1 MPDTPSISSP
11 VSDFNPLASG
21 QFQLRGG
28 WKSFWSTTIG
38 YTILVGAG
46 LLLVVRLS
54 DGTPGSLFGLK
65 TAFTGLQA
73 GLLVLFVATRVST
86 AIRQDQTSRMI
97 ESHRLMP
104 MSPPQAV
111 LGYLLGPS
119 AQPLAICAANL
130 LLGVMLCQAV
140 GSPVVIWLTVNVVL
154 LLFGAFGTVLAAFGA
169 FSGRPGGAAVGW
181 IASLV
186 GLVNFFT
193 IGSILPAVNVLA
205 TPLLGTSIF
214 NMTVAGRDAVATYAP
229 STVFQ
234 LLIAGVCFAAA
245 CRRYRRDDRPGLG
258 WDLGL
263 ALLAAW
269 IATSAFGIAHWQSF
283 APSVTRG
290 NSVDA
295 AAQFLGSTISA
306 MLLALVPLAG
316 SAWLS
321 ADWERRRAAGD
332 PPGGRHPPA
341 PPVVALATAVI
352 TLLLV
357 FVAPAPAGMNGA
369 AGNPADNAGSTAA
382 VGLTAGVVLSF
393 SLAASYLLR
402 VLARVTGKLLFPLL
416 TWLMLTNF
424 LPILADYVR
433 WWLKGLP
440 DEPMLGA
447 ASAFG
452 PLGALIQIWTADP
465 TVTIPGIA
473 IQILLA
479 AGMATAYYG
488 TRNRRRKKR
497 AAPAE

>member
-1 MPDTPSISSP
+1 MPHAAADTMPISSP
-11 VSDFNPLASG
+11 VADFNPLAWG

-38 YTILVGAG
+38 YSVVVGAG

-54 DGTPGSLFGLK
+54 DGAPGSLFGLK

-86 AIRQDQTSRMI
+86 AIRQDHTSRMI

-104 MSPPQAV
+104 MSPAQAV
-111 LGYLLGPS
+111 MGYLIGPS
-119 AQPLAICAANL
+119 AQPLSICAANV
-130 LLGVMLCQAV
+130 LLGVGLCAAV
-140 GSPVVIWLTVNVVL
+140 GSPVIIWLTVNVVL
-154 LLFGAFGTVLAAFGA
+154 LLFGMFGTVLSAFGA

-181 IASLV
+181 IGSLV

-214 NMTVAGRDAVATYAP
+214 NMSVAGRDAVATYAP

-269 IATSAFGIAHWQSF
+269 VATSAFGIGHWNLF
-283 APSVTRG
+283 EPSVMRG
-290 NSVDA
+290 RSVDA
-295 AAQFLGSTISA
+295 ASQFLGSTFSA

-321 ADWERRRAAGD
+321 ADWDKRRAAGD
-332 PPGGRHPPA
+332 PAPGRRPPA
-341 PPVVALATAVI
+341 PPVVAVAAAAIV
-352 TLLLV
+352 LLLV
-357 FVAPAPAGMNGA
+357 LVAPVPASPTGRSTDA
-369 AGNPADNAGSTAA
+369 AL
-382 VGLTAGVVLSF
+382 LTAGVLVSF
-393 SLAASYLLR
+393 ALAASYVLR

-416 TWLMLTNF
+416 AWLMLTNF
-424 LPILADYVR
+424 LPILADYFR

-452 PLGALIQIWTADP
+452 PIGALIQIWTADP
-465 TVTIPGIA
+465 AVASPGIA
-473 IQILLA
+473 FQILLA
-479 AGMATAYYG
+479 AGMAAAYYG
-488 TRNRRRKKR
+488 TRNRRQKKR
-497 AAPAE
+497 AVPAE